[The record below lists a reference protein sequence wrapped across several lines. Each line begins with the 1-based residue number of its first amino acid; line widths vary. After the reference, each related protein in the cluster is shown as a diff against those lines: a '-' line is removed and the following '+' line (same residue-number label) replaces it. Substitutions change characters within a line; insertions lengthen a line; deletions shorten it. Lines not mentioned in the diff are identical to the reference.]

1 MQPRQV
7 HTVRRSIGIAIAGV
21 VAAVALSGCGGGAVA
36 AQVPPG
42 SGVPAG
48 TWITIKAGEIAFD
61 QAAVSVAANQPFTVV
76 FENRDTVPHNVSI
89 FVGETGGERRFEGAV
104 FTGPAT
110 RWYAVPALAPGTY
123 RFVCDVHPSMT
134 GQLIAT

>member
-1 MQPRQV
+1 MR
-7 HTVRRSIGIAIAGV
+7 TVRRSLGTFIAAV
-21 VAAVALSGCGGGAVA
+21 VAAVALFGCGSGAVP
-36 AQVPPG
+36 AQTPTG
-42 SGVPAG
+42 SGDPAG
-48 TWITIKAGEIAFD
+48 TWIAIAAGNIVFD
-61 QAAVSVAANQPFTVV
+61 QPAISVVANQPFTVV

-104 FTGPAT
+104 FTGSAT

-134 GQLIAT
+134 GRLVAT